1 MKILIF
7 SHFKMLI
14 FYLMT
19 SVCPVECEK
28 GYRQDAVMLG
38 SEAYDGMNDE
48 LPFNISA
55 SVSTDDGVIEPPTTD
70 QPIYI
75 PA

>member
-1 MKILIF
+1 
-7 SHFKMLI
+7 
-14 FYLMT
+14 MT
-19 SVCPVECEK
+19 SMCPAECEK
-28 GYRQDAVMLG
+28 GYRQDAIIIG
-38 SEAYDGMNDE
+38 TEGDEEMNDE

-55 SVSTDDGVIEPPTTD
+55 SVSTVDGVIEPPTTG